1 MDCTT
6 KTLMIIIIIGFLIL
20 FYMNSNLSINNSSV
34 DTFENINT
42 SELAPQS
49 VASSQF
55 ENPQD
60 YNINGNRNNLGTEQR
75 VLDQLMQE
83 VDTGNNFLVNS
94 PPAEQYRQ
102 KAKSIN
108 SSDTY
113 KAISYKDSQ
122 YRQDFGNDA
131 ESVLSKDDL
140 NAYLP
145 NGNLTNP
152 KLEEGFQIL
161 NNPVS
166 VSNPNLIPVL
176 KSIPVSSTLG
186 SNKNSTYDI
195 RAEPP
200 CPKTVVSPFLNS
212 SIMPDIYAT
221 QRGCLA

>member
-42 SELAPQS
+42 SELAPKS

-131 ESVLSKDDL
+131 ESVLSKD
-140 NAYLP
+140 
-145 NGNLTNP
+145 
-152 KLEEGFQIL
+152 EL
-161 NNPVS
+161 NNVYADS
-166 VSNPNLIPVL
+166 LVFKNNEYSNNDDFKGYAEYDDNWGNADIKGFAENKPLTQQQKVL
-176 KSIPVSSTLG
+176 SLYD
-186 SNKNSTYDI
+186 SNQSLFFRILDELRYLL
-195 RAEPP
+195 RAFQQI
-200 CPKTVVSPFLNS
+200 S
-212 SIMPDIYAT
+212 Y
-221 QRGCLA
+221 